1 MVSRDHSFSFWYK
14 AFIFTLIYKFG
25 YDKTEKYPVLS
36 ARDDIIVL
44 VDEAH
49 RTQYKDLA
57 ENMRTALPNANFV
70 AFTGTP
76 LLGTKHLTNQWFG
89 DYVSEYNFKQ
99 SVEDGSTV
107 PLFYS
112 RRVPEVGLENDF
124 LDDDVVDIIEEEKLN
139 EDETRLLENAS
150 SRIFEVIKREDRLD
164 KVAQDIAYHF
174 PRRGF
179 LGKGMVVS
187 VDKYTAVKMYDKVQH
202 YWAIE
207 KQNIMKERNT
217 ASTKEERDQLTRI
230 LAYMNKVEMAV
241 IISEENDE
249 ETKFAK
255 QGLKI
260 SEHRAKMKE
269 ITPNGRD
276 IEDRFKDPDDSLQ
289 LVFVCA
295 MWLTG
300 FDVKNL
306 STLYLDKPMKGHT
319 LMQAI
324 ARANRVYPGKP
335 AGIIVDYVNVFKY
348 MKKAL
353 TEYATGDDGTEF
365 PAKDIDQLISY
376 IDGTIDEA
384 DSFLLSLDIDLKK
397 IIADSNTL
405 DKLDGKAVA
414 VGQPFDYRPELK
426 AISQKLRMILLL
438 NKEETEN
445 PNKRKV
451 EQFLERSKRIK
462 AEEYHPAGDGFA
474 ISYVSGPKYN
484 AWMSEISIFNERH
497 LKDHPLHQSID
508 STYFHRANRPSSFD
522 DMVGYLEALLLDNE
536 YWDEPIS
543 SDYKF
548 KEIEVNQEMS
558 NKVFIVH
565 GHDTSAKESMARTL
579 EKAGFEAIILHE
591 QADAGMTIIEKIEKY
606 TDVSFAV
613 VLYTECNLGRAK
625 ELNESENK
633 YRARQNVVFEHGYLI
648 GKLGRGN
655 VCALV
660 KGNVETP
667 GDISGVV
674 YIPMD
679 ENGAWKMQ
687 LCKNMQAAGLTV
699 DANKMI

>member
-1 MVSRDHSFSFWYK
+1 MRLSKQILEEIKKDINACDAFS
-14 AFIFTLIYKFG
+14 T
-25 YDKTEKYPVLS
+25 TE
-36 ARDDIIVL
+36 
-44 VDEAH
+44 
-49 RTQYKDLA
+49 
-57 ENMRTALPNANFV
+57 
-70 AFTGTP
+70 G
-76 LLGTKHLTNQWFG
+76 
-89 DYVSEYNFKQ
+89 SE
-99 SVEDGSTV
+99 D
-107 PLFYS
+107 FYS
-112 RRVPEVGLENDF
+112 ELVAKYSTIDDKF
-124 LDDDVVDIIEEEKLN
+124 LV
-139 EDETRLLENAS
+139 
-150 SRIFEVIKREDRLD
+150 
-164 KVAQDIAYHF
+164 
-174 PRRGF
+174 
-179 LGKGMVVS
+179 
-187 VDKYTAVKMYDKVQH
+187 
-202 YWAIE
+202 
-207 KQNIMKERNT
+207 
-217 ASTKEERDQLTRI
+217 
-230 LAYMNKVEMAV
+230 
-241 IISEENDE
+241 
-249 ETKFAK
+249 
-255 QGLKI
+255 
-260 SEHRAKMKE
+260 
-269 ITPNGRD
+269 
-276 IEDRFKDPDDSLQ
+276 
-289 LVFVCA
+289 
-295 MWLTG
+295 
-300 FDVKNL
+300 NL
-306 STLYLDKPMKGHT
+306 ST
-319 LMQAI
+319 
-324 ARANRVYPGKP
+324 N
-335 AGIIVDYVNVFKY
+335 
-348 MKKAL
+348 
-353 TEYATGDDGTEF
+353 
-365 PAKDIDQLISY
+365 
-376 IDGTIDEA
+376 
-384 DSFLLSLDIDLKK
+384 
-397 IIADSNTL
+397 
-405 DKLDGKAVA
+405 GKAVA
-414 VGQPFDYRPELK
+414 IGQPFDYRPELK

-613 VLYTECNLGRAK
+613 VLYTECDLGRAK